1 MSHGLRPRSDSDRG
15 VELRIY
21 RRLALGAL
29 LLTFVVVVFGAYVRL
44 ADAGLGCPDWPG
56 CYGKLSPAHAVDLIR
71 DAHAAEPTGPVSLPK
86 AWKEMIHRYLAASL
100 GLLIIAIAVL
110 AWRLRANP
118 HALPGVGVA
127 LVGVVIFQGLLGK
140 WTVTL
145 LLKPAIVTAHLFGG
159 LTTLALLAWLTLRAF
174 GTTQLV
180 VAPAKGV
187 RQAGVPRSAAPGV
200 LQLGARL
207 AFILLIG
214 QIALGGWTSTNY
226 AALACTDFPS
236 CHGSF
241 APDAD
246 YANAF
251 HVVRELGMTAD
262 GGLLSNAALTA
273 IHWSHRLGAL
283 VAGAA
288 LFLLGWGLCR
298 QRAYFSI
305 GAVLLAVLVLQL
317 GLGVANVL
325 LSLPL
330 VLAAAHNAGAALLVG
345 VMVWAN
351 YRLSAPRALPLPA
364 ARPSAPV
371 LPNSASS
378 LTPHS
383 AAGGALSGAP
393 RAALT
398 IAIEELRS

>member
-1 MSHGLRPRSDSDRG
+1 MSTGPGRS
-15 VELRIY
+15 LALY

-56 CYGKLSPAHAVDLIR
+56 CYDQLSPAHAADLIR
-71 DAHAAEPTGPVSLPK
+71 DAHVAAPEGPVSLHK

-100 GLLIIAIAVL
+100 GVLVIAIAVL
-110 AWRLRANP
+110 AWRLRSSARASP
-118 HALPGVGVA
+118 RVALA

-145 LLKPAIVTAHLFGG
+145 LLKPAIVTAHLLGG

-174 GTTQLV
+174 GAMQMGAVRGEGVQLEGGSRA
-180 VAPAKGV
+180 VAPVA
-187 RQAGVPRSAAPGV
+187 

-207 AFILLIG
+207 AFVVLVA

-226 AALACTDFPS
+226 AALACTDFPR

-241 APDAD
+241 APAAD

-251 HVVRELGMTAD
+251 HVVRELGMTAAGD
-262 GGLLSNAALTA
+262 LLSNAALTA
-273 IHWSHRLGAL
+273 IHWSHRVGAL
-283 VAGAA
+283 VTAVA
-288 LFLLGWGLCR
+288 LFLLGWRLCR
-298 QRAYFSI
+298 QRACFAI
-305 GAVLLAVLVLQL
+305 GATVLVVLMLQL
-317 GLGVANVL
+317 GLGIANVL

-330 VLAAAHNAGAALLVG
+330 PLAAAHNAGAALLVT

-351 YRLSAPRALPLPA
+351 YRLSA
-364 ARPSAPV
+364 APV
-371 LPNSASS
+371 SQAAAVRHRSQAVGSPAVT
-378 LTPHS
+378 LTM
-383 AAGGALSGAP
+383 G
-393 RAALT
+393 
-398 IAIEELRS
+398 IEELRS